1 MPTYSCST
9 FKTLQIAFA
18 EPAVAPA
25 SGYIVKWRP
34 VGTIEWNTVNQNQN
48 PVTIAGVP
56 ACFNIEGTIQAN
68 CGGGNLG
75 NTVSF
80 AVSSSSSTCRSI
92 RLLDTGAYTY
102 VPCNSSQATTVN
114 NQSGSPTTVC
124 AKDGTVSGGT
134 FTDLNQACTG

>member
-9 FKTLQIAFA
+9 FRTLQVSFA
-18 EPAVAPA
+18 SPTIPPAN
-25 SGYIVKWRP
+25 GYVVKWRP
-34 VGTIEWNTVNQNQN
+34 VGTTEWNTVNQNQN

-56 ACFNIEGTIQAN
+56 GCFNIEGTIQAN

-75 NTVSF
+75 SPVSF
-80 AVSSSSSTCRSI
+80 AVSSSSAECRSI

-102 VPCNSSQATTVN
+102 VPCNSSQPGNVN
-114 NQSGSPTTVC
+114 NFANSPTTVC
-124 AKDGTVSGGT
+124 AQDGTVSGGT